1 MDLSAAAEG
10 TIFTNAELVQRFDEH
25 EVPHGNKPNAY
36 TLLMQALACPG
47 VGGERTQRGGE
58 RTQVTTAVVVGVAGN
73 TPLRRMPTVAHVA
86 AGGPL
91 QLSGVGSRQT
101 VAAGAASAAHQRGG
115 IFGELFGV
123 RCRTS
128 LLRMVKLPRPPSHSY
143 RHRLQK
149 APATP
154 PPSCGRCWH
163 RGVGTAV
170 PNADHDTV
178 LLKAFRGGLVAV
190 EDLLVEPLQQLPSV
204 RALHE
209 GDPLTTASLQQ
220 LLRDHHIESE
230 NGMDYDRLAKLA

>member
-1 MDLSAAAEG
+1 
-10 TIFTNAELVQRFDEH
+10 
-25 EVPHGNKPNAY
+25 
-36 TLLMQALACPG
+36 
-47 VGGERTQRGGE
+47 
-58 RTQVTTAVVVGVAGN
+58 
-73 TPLRRMPTVAHVA
+73 MPTVAHVA

-204 RALHE
+204 RALQE
-209 GDPLTTASLQQ
+209 GETLTTASLQQ

-230 NGMDYDRLAKLA
+230 NGMDYDRLAKLAVREGIAMRRQLQNRKPQPERRRDPTHLERLLDEVAQQLAAQGIRETGEREKMEEGPPQQQQQ

>member
-1 MDLSAAAEG
+1 
-10 TIFTNAELVQRFDEH
+10 
-25 EVPHGNKPNAY
+25 
-36 TLLMQALACPG
+36 
-47 VGGERTQRGGE
+47 
-58 RTQVTTAVVVGVAGN
+58 
-73 TPLRRMPTVAHVA
+73 
-86 AGGPL
+86 
-91 QLSGVGSRQT
+91 
-101 VAAGAASAAHQRGG
+101 
-115 IFGELFGV
+115 
-123 RCRTS
+123 
-128 LLRMVKLPRPPSHSY
+128 MVKLPRPPSHSY

-204 RALHE
+204 RALQE

-230 NGMDYDRLAKLA
+230 NGMDYDRLAKLAVREGIAMRRQLQNRKPQPERRRDPTHLERLLDEVAQQLAARGIREAGEREKMEEGPPQQQQQ